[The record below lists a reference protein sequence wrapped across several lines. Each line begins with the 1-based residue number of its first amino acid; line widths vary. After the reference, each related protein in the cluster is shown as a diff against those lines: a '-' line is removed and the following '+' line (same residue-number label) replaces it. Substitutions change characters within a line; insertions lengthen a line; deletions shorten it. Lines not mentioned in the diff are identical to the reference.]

1 MQVTSKRIG
10 AVVFMA
16 LVAPLAQAHGVGVH
30 AHGLVEGL
38 THSFLGLVTAAVIAL
53 GLGLGVARA
62 AKTKRRIRPPAAGA
76 RSARR
81 DFWPRR

>member
-30 AHGLVEGL
+30 AHGLEGL
-38 THSFLGLVTAAVIAL
+38 THSFLGLVIAAVIAL